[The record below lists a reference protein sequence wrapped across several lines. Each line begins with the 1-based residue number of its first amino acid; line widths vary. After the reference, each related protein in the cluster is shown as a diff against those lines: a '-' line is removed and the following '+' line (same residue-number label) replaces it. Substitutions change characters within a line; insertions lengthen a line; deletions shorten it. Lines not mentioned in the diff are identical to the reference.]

1 MKNQGSPRKRT
12 QNLAVRG
19 RLHVLSS
26 DLQPDPSTPSAPPP
40 SIELSRPDSGGTG
53 NRPENRRSFLNRLA
67 PVLSLALVG
76 GLLYLMNYKFDYVEI
91 LPGSADIVS
100 ERLTISG
107 TKTYPAEGEVMW
119 ATVGL
124 RRGLGVF
131 DLLDGWLRSDYDV
144 FPRKEILGD
153 ETRKESDQRSRA
165 EMDDA
170 KLVARVTVARRLGFK
185 TSNGGA
191 EILDLDPTA
200 PAHTELK
207 ANDLIVS
214 ADGKPVCLQ
223 GDLAEVVKTKKPGDP
238 IVLGIARRTS
248 AEGKPVTRSAP
259 QDITVKTYKPEGA
272 DRAFIGVVLG
282 PAKEKPCSFPFTID
296 IDTDRIGGPS
306 AGLAM
311 TLAMLD
317 ELSPGELTGGVKVAA
332 TGTIE
337 ANGEVGEIGGV
348 KQKTAAVKA
357 AGAKLFIVP
366 AAEYPIAKKSAGSMR
381 VVGVRTLD
389 EALAA
394 LVAIGGEPPSETT
407 KQVT

>member
-1 MKNQGSPRKRT
+1 MRKAVSHPANVPT
-12 QNLAVRG
+12 NLAVHG
-19 RLHVLSS
+19 RLGWLSS
-26 DLQPDPSTPSAPPP
+26 DSHPEIQSNPGETADQ
-40 SIELSRPDSGGTG
+40 SRPRRDKGRTLR
-53 NRPENRRSFLNRLA
+53 NRIA
-67 PVLSLALVG
+67 PLLSLVVVG
-76 GLLYLMNYKFDYVEI
+76 GLIYGMNYRFDYVEI
-91 LPGSADIVS
+91 LPGSADVVS

-107 TKTYPAEGEVMW
+107 TRTFKPNGSIMW

-131 DLLDGWLRSDYDV
+131 DLIDGWLRSDTDV
-144 FPRKEILGD
+144 FPRKEILGE
-153 ETRKESDQRSRA
+153 ETRTQSDQRSRA

-170 KLVARVTVARRLGFK
+170 KLVARVTVARRLGFR
-185 TSNGGA
+185 TSDGGA
-191 EILDLDPTA
+191 EILDLDGKA
-200 PAHTELK
+200 PARSSLK
-207 ANDLIVS
+207 NHDLIVS

-238 IVLGIARRTS
+238 IVLGIRRRTS
-248 AEGKPVTRSAP
+248 GAGKPLTRSAV
-259 QDITVKTYKPEGA
+259 QEITVRTYKPEGA
-272 DRAFIGVVLG
+272 NRAFVGVVLG
-282 PAKEKPCSFPFTID
+282 PAKEKPCSFPFTVD
-296 IDTDRIGGPS
+296 IDTARIGGPS

-317 ELSPGELTGGVKVAA
+317 QLSPGELTGGVKVAA

-337 ANGEVGEIGGV
+337 SNGDVGEIGGV

-366 AAEYPIAKKSAGSMR
+366 TAEYPMAKKQAGSMR

-394 LVAIGGEPPSETT
+394 LVAIGGEPLPKQPSR
-407 KQVT
+407 

>member
-1 MKNQGSPRKRT
+1 MRKAVSHRANVST
-12 QNLAVRG
+12 NLAVHG
-19 RLHVLSS
+19 RLVGLRS
-26 DLQPDPSTPSAPPP
+26 DSHPEKQRNPDETADQ
-40 SIELSRPDSGGTG
+40 SRPPRVNGRTLR
-53 NRPENRRSFLNRLA
+53 NRIA
-67 PVLSLALVG
+67 PLLSLVVVG
-76 GLLYLMNYKFDYVEI
+76 GLIFGMNYKFDYVEI
-91 LPGSADIVS
+91 LPGSADVVS

-107 TKTYPAEGEVMW
+107 TKTFKPKGTVMW

-131 DLLDGWLRSDYDV
+131 ELLDGWLRSDTDV

-153 ETRKESDQRSRA
+153 ETRTESDLRSRA

-170 KLVARVTVARRLGFK
+170 KLVARVTVARRLGFR

-191 EILDLDPTA
+191 EILDLDEKA
-200 PAHTELK
+200 PAHSRLK
-207 ANDLIVS
+207 THDLIVS
-214 ADGKPVCLQ
+214 ADGKAVCLQ

-238 IVLGIARRTS
+238 IVLGIKRRTS
-248 AEGKPVTRSAP
+248 GEGKPLTRSAVQEIP
-259 QDITVKTYKPEGA
+259 VRTYKPEGA
-272 DRAFIGVVLG
+272 NRAFVGVVLG
-282 PAKEKPCSFPFTID
+282 PAKERPCSFPFTVD
-296 IDTDRIGGPS
+296 IDTARIGGPS

-317 ELSPGELTGGVKVAA
+317 QLSPGELTGGVKVAA

-337 ANGEVGEIGGV
+337 SNGDVGEIGGV

-366 AAEYPIAKKSAGSMR
+366 AAEYPIAKKQAGSMR

-394 LVAIGGEPPSETT
+394 LVAIGGEPLPKQPSR
-407 KQVT
+407 